1 MQGLHWTVVA
11 GGWCVLRRTV
21 VWAVEDAVLVL
32 DRGWVGVL
40 DRYWW
45 CCDSSSEV
53 LRLCESLLAAV
64 SLLGTVAVGSEL
76 SSVLDQLWV
85 V

>member
-1 MQGLHWTVVA
+1 M
-11 GGWCVLRRTV
+11 

-40 DRYWW
+40 FR